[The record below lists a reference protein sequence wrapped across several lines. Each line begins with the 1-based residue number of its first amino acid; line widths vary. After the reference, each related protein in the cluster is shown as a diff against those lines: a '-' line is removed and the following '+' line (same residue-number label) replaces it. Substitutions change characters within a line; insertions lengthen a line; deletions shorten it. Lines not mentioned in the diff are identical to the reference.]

1 MIYLLIVLCVII
13 ILLLH
18 HNLSNKKKIQEIVKV
33 LDDIY
38 SGNLDRRLIAD
49 ENSEM
54 SSLVYKINE
63 IVIKDKNKLS
73 EFNKAEK
80 AYKKLVTS
88 LSHDIRTPLS
98 ALIGYLEV
106 LEKDSM
112 SYVEQLKFIRIAKE
126 KALNLSDYI
135 QSLFEWLKLESG
147 EWTYDF
153 VHENIC
159 ELTRLILADWII
171 KLEES
176 NIDFNFDI
184 PEKALFILV
193 DKNAYD
199 RIINNLLANMIKHS
213 HANKLV
219 VKITEEISEVQI
231 TITDNGV
238 GIDEKELPFIFDRL
252 YKCDNSRT
260 ENSNG
265 LGLAI
270 TKELTIAL
278 NGTINVISG
287 YGKGTAFKLRFPKN
301 MMLGSKEFLETL

>member
-1 MIYLLIVLCVII
+1 MIYQLIFLCFII

-18 HNLSNKKKIQEIVKV
+18 HNLSNKKKIQEIVKI

-38 SGNLDRRLIAD
+38 SGNLDRRLIVD
-49 ENSEM
+49 ENSEIG
-54 SSLVYKINE
+54 SLVYKINE
-63 IVIKDKNKLS
+63 IVIKDKNKLA

-98 ALIGYLEV
+98 TLIGYLEV
-106 LEKDSM
+106 LEKDTL
-112 SYVEQLKFIRIAKE
+112 SYEEQLKFIQIAKE
-126 KALNLSDYI
+126 KALNLSTYI

-147 EWTYDF
+147 EWTYDLKK
-153 VHENIC
+153 ENIC
-159 ELTRLILADWII
+159 ELTRLVLADWIM
-171 KLEES
+171 KFEEN
-176 NIDFNFDI
+176 NIDFYFDI
-184 PEKALFILV
+184 PEKALFILI

-199 RIINNLLANMIKHS
+199 RIINNLLANIFKHS

-219 VKITEEISEVQI
+219 VQVTEEISEVQI
-231 TITDNGV
+231 IISDNGV
-238 GIDEKELPFIFDRL
+238 GIDEKDLPLIFDRL
-252 YKCDNSRT
+252 YKCDTSRA

-278 NGTINVISG
+278 NGTINVISSN
-287 YGKGTAFKLRFPKN
+287 GKGTTFILRFSKN
-301 MMLGSKEFLETL
+301 KNKA

>member
-63 IVIKDKNKLS
+63 IVIKDKHKLS

-301 MMLGSKEFLETL
+301 MNKA

>member
-98 ALIGYLEV
+98 TLIGYLEV
-106 LEKDSM
+106 LEKDTM
-112 SYVEQLKFIRIAKE
+112 SYEEQQRFIQIAKE
-126 KALNLSDYI
+126 KALNLSAYI
-135 QSLFEWLKLESG
+135 QSLFDWLKLESG

-153 VHENIC
+153 KEENIC
-159 ELTRLILADWII
+159 ELTRLVLADWII
-171 KLEES
+171 KFEGN
-176 NIDFNFDI
+176 NINFNFDI
-184 PEKALFILV
+184 PEKALFILI

-219 VKITEEISEVQI
+219 VQVTEEISEVQI
-231 TITDNGV
+231 TISDNGV
-238 GIDEKELPFIFDRL
+238 GIDEAELPFIFDRL
-252 YKCDNSRT
+252 YKCDTSRT

-270 TKELTIAL
+270 TKELTIAH

-287 YGKGTAFKLRFPKN
+287 YGKGTTFKLRFPKN
-301 MMLGSKEFLETL
+301 MKKA

>member
-1 MIYLLIVLCVII
+1 MIYLLIFLCFII

-18 HNLSNKKKIQEIVKV
+18 HNLSNKKKIQEIVKI

-38 SGNLDRRLIAD
+38 SGNLDRRLVAD
-49 ENSEM
+49 ENSEI

-63 IVIKDKNKLS
+63 IVIKDKHKLS

-98 ALIGYLEV
+98 TLIGYLEV
-106 LEKDSM
+106 LEKDTM
-112 SYVEQLKFIRIAKE
+112 SYEEQQKFIQIAKE
-126 KALNLSDYI
+126 KALNLSAYI

-153 VHENIC
+153 KEENIC
-159 ELTRLILADWII
+159 ELTRLVLADWII
-171 KLEES
+171 KFEGN
-176 NIDFNFDI
+176 NINFNFDI
-184 PEKALFILV
+184 PEKALFILI

-199 RIINNLLANMIKHS
+199 RIINNLLANIFKHS

-219 VKITEEISEVQI
+219 VQVTEEISEVQI
-231 TITDNGV
+231 AISDNGV
-238 GIDEKELPFIFDRL
+238 GIDEAELPFIFDRL
-252 YKCDNSRT
+252 YKCGTSRT

-270 TKELTIAL
+270 TKELTIAH

-287 YGKGTAFKLRFPKN
+287 YGKGTTFKLRFPKN
-301 MMLGSKEFLETL
+301 MKKA

>member
-1 MIYLLIVLCVII
+1 MIYQLIFLCFII

-18 HNLSNKKKIQEIVKV
+18 HNLSNKKKIQEIVKI

-38 SGNLDRRLIAD
+38 SGNLDRRLIVD
-49 ENSEM
+49 ENSEIG
-54 SSLVYKINE
+54 SLVYKINE
-63 IVIKDKNKLS
+63 IVIKDKNKLA

-98 ALIGYLEV
+98 TLIGYLEV
-106 LEKDSM
+106 LEKDTL
-112 SYVEQLKFIRIAKE
+112 SYEEQLKFIQIAKE
-126 KALNLSDYI
+126 KALNLSTYI

-147 EWTYDF
+147 EWTYDLKK
-153 VHENIC
+153 ENIC
-159 ELTRLILADWII
+159 ELTRLVLADWIM
-171 KLEES
+171 KFEEN
-176 NIDFNFDI
+176 NIDFYFDI
-184 PEKALFILV
+184 PEKALFILI

-199 RIINNLLANMIKHS
+199 RIINNLLANIFKHS

-219 VKITEEISEVQI
+219 VQVTEEISEVQI
-231 TITDNGV
+231 IISDNGV
-238 GIDEKELPFIFDRL
+238 GIDEKDLPLIFDRL
-252 YKCDNSRT
+252 YKCDTSRA

-278 NGTINVISG
+278 NGTINVISSN
-287 YGKGTAFKLRFPKN
+287 GKGTTFILRFSKN
-301 MMLGSKEFLETL
+301 MNKA

>member
-1 MIYLLIVLCVII
+1 MIYLLIVLCFII

-18 HNLSNKKKIQEIVKV
+18 HNLSNKKKIQEIVKI

-38 SGNLDRRLIAD
+38 SGNLDRRLVAD
-49 ENSEM
+49 ENSEI

-63 IVIKDKNKLS
+63 IVIKDKHKLS

-98 ALIGYLEV
+98 TLIGYLEV
-106 LEKDSM
+106 LEKDTM
-112 SYVEQLKFIRIAKE
+112 SYEEQQKFIQIAKE
-126 KALNLSDYI
+126 KALNLSAYI

-153 VHENIC
+153 KEENIC
-159 ELTRLILADWII
+159 ELTRLVLADWII
-171 KLEES
+171 KFEGN
-176 NIDFNFDI
+176 NINFNFDI
-184 PEKALFILV
+184 PEKALFILI

-219 VKITEEISEVQI
+219 VQVTEEISEVQI
-231 TITDNGV
+231 AISDNGV
-238 GIDEKELPFIFDRL
+238 GIDEAELPFIFDRL
-252 YKCDNSRT
+252 YKCGTSRT

-270 TKELTIAL
+270 TKELTIAH

-287 YGKGTAFKLRFPKN
+287 YGKGTTFKLRFPKN
-301 MMLGSKEFLETL
+301 MKKA

>member
-1 MIYLLIVLCVII
+1 M
-13 ILLLH
+13 
-18 HNLSNKKKIQEIVKV
+18 
-33 LDDIY
+33 
-38 SGNLDRRLIAD
+38 IAD

-301 MMLGSKEFLETL
+301 MNKA

>member
-1 MIYLLIVLCVII
+1 MIYLLIFFCFII
-13 ILLLH
+13 VLLLH
-18 HNLSNKKKIQEIVKV
+18 HVYQTRKKIEEMVKV

-49 ENSEM
+49 ENSEI

-63 IVIKDKNKLS
+63 IVIQDKNKLL

-98 ALIGYLEV
+98 TLIGYLEA
-106 LEKDSM
+106 LEKDTM
-112 SYVEQLKFIRIAKE
+112 SYEEQQKFLQIAKE
-126 KALNLSDYI
+126 KALSLSAYI

-147 EWTYDF
+147 EWTYD
-153 VHENIC
+153 VKEENIC
-159 ELTRLILADWII
+159 ELTRLVLADWII
-171 KLEES
+171 KFEEN
-176 NIDFNFDI
+176 NIDFDFVI
-184 PEKALFILV
+184 PEKAVYILI
-193 DKNAYD
+193 DKNAFN

-219 VKITEEISEVQI
+219 VQIIEEISEVQI
-231 TITDNGV
+231 AIIDNGV
-238 GIDEKELPFIFDRL
+238 GIEEKDLPFIFERL
-252 YKCDNSRT
+252 YKCDISRT

-270 TKELTIAL
+270 AKELTIAL
-278 NGTINVISG
+278 NGTIDVNSC
-287 YGKGTAFKLRFPKN
+287 YGKGTTFKLRFSKN
-301 MMLGSKEFLETL
+301 MNKA

>member
-1 MIYLLIVLCVII
+1 MIYQLIFLCFII

-98 ALIGYLEV
+98 TLIGYLEV
-106 LEKDSM
+106 LEKDTL
-112 SYVEQLKFIRIAKE
+112 SYEEQLKFIQIAKE
-126 KALNLSDYI
+126 KALNLSTYI

-147 EWTYDF
+147 EWTYDLKK
-153 VHENIC
+153 ENIC
-159 ELTRLILADWII
+159 ELTRLVLADWIM
-171 KLEES
+171 KFEEN
-176 NIDFNFDI
+176 NIDFYFDI
-184 PEKALFILV
+184 PEKALFILI

-199 RIINNLLANMIKHS
+199 RIINNLLANIFKHS

-219 VKITEEISEVQI
+219 VQVTEEISEVQI
-231 TITDNGV
+231 IISDNGV
-238 GIDEKELPFIFDRL
+238 GIDEKDLPLIFDRL
-252 YKCDNSRT
+252 YKCDTSRA

-278 NGTINVISG
+278 NGTINVISSN
-287 YGKGTAFKLRFPKN
+287 GKGTTFILRFSKN
-301 MMLGSKEFLETL
+301 MNKA

>member
-1 MIYLLIVLCVII
+1 MIYQLIFLCFII

-18 HNLSNKKKIQEIVKV
+18 HNLSNKKKIQEIVKI

-38 SGNLDRRLIAD
+38 SGNLDRRLVAD
-49 ENSEM
+49 ENSEI

-63 IVIKDKNKLS
+63 IVIKDKHKLS

-98 ALIGYLEV
+98 TLIGYLEV
-106 LEKDSM
+106 LEKDTM
-112 SYVEQLKFIRIAKE
+112 SYEEQQKFIQIAKE
-126 KALNLSDYI
+126 KALNLSAYI
-135 QSLFEWLKLESG
+135 QSLFDWLKLESG

-153 VHENIC
+153 KEENIC
-159 ELTRLILADWII
+159 ELTRLVLADWII
-171 KLEES
+171 KFEGN
-176 NIDFNFDI
+176 NINFNFDI
-184 PEKALFILV
+184 PEKALFILI

-219 VKITEEISEVQI
+219 VQVTEEISEVQI
-231 TITDNGV
+231 AISDNGV
-238 GIDEKELPFIFDRL
+238 GIDEAELPFIFDRL
-252 YKCDNSRT
+252 YKCDTSRT

-270 TKELTIAL
+270 TKELTIAH

-287 YGKGTAFKLRFPKN
+287 YGKGTTFKLRFPKN
-301 MMLGSKEFLETL
+301 MKKA

>member
-1 MIYLLIVLCVII
+1 M
-13 ILLLH
+13 
-18 HNLSNKKKIQEIVKV
+18 HNLSNKKKIQEIVKI

-38 SGNLDRRLIAD
+38 SGNLDRRLVTD
-49 ENSEM
+49 ENSEI

-63 IVIKDKNKLS
+63 IVIKDKHKLS

-98 ALIGYLEV
+98 TLIGYLEV
-106 LEKDSM
+106 LEKDTM
-112 SYVEQLKFIRIAKE
+112 SYEEQQKFIQIAKE
-126 KALNLSDYI
+126 KALNLSAYI
-135 QSLFEWLKLESG
+135 QSLFDWLKLESG

-153 VHENIC
+153 KEENIC
-159 ELTRLILADWII
+159 ELTRLVLADWII
-171 KLEES
+171 KFEGN
-176 NIDFNFDI
+176 NINFNFDI
-184 PEKALFILV
+184 PEKALFILI

-213 HANKLV
+213 HANKLMV
-219 VKITEEISEVQI
+219 QVTEEISEVQI
-231 TITDNGV
+231 TISDNGV
-238 GIDEKELPFIFDRL
+238 GIDEAELPFIFDRL
-252 YKCDNSRT
+252 YKCDTSRT

-270 TKELTIAL
+270 TKELTIAH

-287 YGKGTAFKLRFPKN
+287 YGKGTTFKLRFPKN
-301 MMLGSKEFLETL
+301 MKKA

>member
-260 ENSNG
+260 ENSHG

-301 MMLGSKEFLETL
+301 MNKA

>member
-270 TKELTIAL
+270 TKELMIAL

-301 MMLGSKEFLETL
+301 MNKA

>member
-301 MMLGSKEFLETL
+301 MNKA

>member
-38 SGNLDRRLIAD
+38 SGNLDRRLIVD
-49 ENSEM
+49 ENSEIG
-54 SSLVYKINE
+54 SLVYKINE
-63 IVIKDKNKLS
+63 IVIKDKNKLA

-301 MMLGSKEFLETL
+301 MNKA

>member
-238 GIDEKELPFIFDRL
+238 GIDEKELLFIFDRL

-301 MMLGSKEFLETL
+301 MNKA

>member
-1 MIYLLIVLCVII
+1 MIYQLIFLCFII

-18 HNLSNKKKIQEIVKV
+18 HNLSNKKKIQEIVKI

-38 SGNLDRRLIAD
+38 SGNLDRRLIVD
-49 ENSEM
+49 ENSEIG
-54 SSLVYKINE
+54 SLVYKINE
-63 IVIKDKNKLS
+63 IVIKDKNKLA

-106 LEKDSM
+106 LEKDTL
-112 SYVEQLKFIRIAKE
+112 SYEEQLKFIQIAKE
-126 KALNLSDYI
+126 KALNLSTYI

-147 EWTYDF
+147 EWTYDLKK
-153 VHENIC
+153 ENIC
-159 ELTRLILADWII
+159 ELTRLVLADWIM
-171 KLEES
+171 KFEEN
-176 NIDFNFDI
+176 NIDFYFDI
-184 PEKALFILV
+184 PEKALFILI

-199 RIINNLLANMIKHS
+199 RIINNLLANIFKHS

-219 VKITEEISEVQI
+219 VQVTEEISEVQI
-231 TITDNGV
+231 IISDNGV
-238 GIDEKELPFIFDRL
+238 GIDEKDLPLIFDRL
-252 YKCDNSRT
+252 YKCDTSRA

-278 NGTINVISG
+278 NGTINVISSN
-287 YGKGTAFKLRFPKN
+287 GKGTTFILRFSKN
-301 MMLGSKEFLETL
+301 KNKA

>member
-38 SGNLDRRLIAD
+38 SGNLDRRLVTD
-49 ENSEM
+49 ENSEI

-63 IVIKDKNKLS
+63 IVIKDKHKLS

-98 ALIGYLEV
+98 TLIGYLEV
-106 LEKDSM
+106 LEKDTM
-112 SYVEQLKFIRIAKE
+112 SYEEQQKFIQIAKE
-126 KALNLSDYI
+126 KALNLSAYI
-135 QSLFEWLKLESG
+135 QSLFDWLKLESG

-153 VHENIC
+153 KEENIC
-159 ELTRLILADWII
+159 ELTRLVLADWII
-171 KLEES
+171 KFEGN
-176 NIDFNFDI
+176 NINFNFDI
-184 PEKALFILV
+184 PEKALFILI

-213 HANKLV
+213 HANKLMV
-219 VKITEEISEVQI
+219 QVTEEISEVQI
-231 TITDNGV
+231 TISDNGV
-238 GIDEKELPFIFDRL
+238 GIDEAELPFIFDRL
-252 YKCDNSRT
+252 YKCDTSRT

-270 TKELTIAL
+270 TKELTIAH

-287 YGKGTAFKLRFPKN
+287 YGKGTTFKLRFPKN
-301 MMLGSKEFLETL
+301 MKKA

>member
-38 SGNLDRRLIAD
+38 SGNLDRRLIVD
-49 ENSEM
+49 ENSEIG
-54 SSLVYKINE
+54 SLVYKINE
-63 IVIKDKNKLS
+63 IVIKDKNKLA

-147 EWTYDF
+147 EWTYDLKK
-153 VHENIC
+153 ENIC
-159 ELTRLILADWII
+159 ELTRLVLADWIM
-171 KLEES
+171 KFEEN
-176 NIDFNFDI
+176 NIDFYFDYSNHG
-184 PEKALFILV
+184 LV
-193 DKNAYD
+193 
-199 RIINNLLANMIKHS
+199 
-213 HANKLV
+213 
-219 VKITEEISEVQI
+219 
-231 TITDNGV
+231 TD
-238 GIDEKELPFIFDRL
+238 DHK
-252 YKCDNSRT
+252 
-260 ENSNG
+260 
-265 LGLAI
+265 
-270 TKELTIAL
+270 
-278 NGTINVISG
+278 
-287 YGKGTAFKLRFPKN
+287 
-301 MMLGSKEFLETL
+301 

>member
-1 MIYLLIVLCVII
+1 MVVLTFV
-13 ILLLH
+13 
-18 HNLSNKKKIQEIVKV
+18 KKKIQEIVKV

-63 IVIKDKNKLS
+63 IVIKDKHKLS

-98 ALIGYLEV
+98 TLIGYLEV
-106 LEKDSM
+106 LEKDTM
-112 SYVEQLKFIRIAKE
+112 SYEEQQKFIQIAKE
-126 KALNLSDYI
+126 KALNLSAYI

-153 VHENIC
+153 KEENIC
-159 ELTRLILADWII
+159 ELTRLVLADWII
-171 KLEES
+171 KFEGN
-176 NIDFNFDI
+176 NINFNFDI
-184 PEKALFILV
+184 PEKALFILI

-219 VKITEEISEVQI
+219 VQVTEEISEVQI
-231 TITDNGV
+231 AISDNGV
-238 GIDEKELPFIFDRL
+238 GIDEAELPFIFDRL
-252 YKCDNSRT
+252 YKCGTSRT

-270 TKELTIAL
+270 TKELTIAH

-287 YGKGTAFKLRFPKN
+287 YGKGTTFKLRFPKN
-301 MMLGSKEFLETL
+301 MKKA

>member
-252 YKCDNSRT
+252 YKCDTSRT

-270 TKELTIAL
+270 TKELTIAH

-301 MMLGSKEFLETL
+301 MNKA